1 MAYVVGLLLP
11 RNMDLAMHEAG
22 VVPDCEACLSVVSD
36 FSNFEKSLIVIKSCA
51 VAFPC
56 WDGER

>member
-1 MAYVVGLLLP
+1 MAYVVGLLL
-11 RNMDLAMHEAG
+11 NAG
-22 VVPDCEACLSVVSD
+22 SWSCSGCEACLSVVSD

-56 WDGER
+56 WGGER